1 MPTHTI
7 GGLKRATFAGW
18 RDLIF
23 PGANRSSRN
32 PTHPHRIS
40 PRAAAPIASQL
51 FFPSSSTGARMTNP
65 SRKTQSQ

>member
-23 PGANRSSRN
+23 PARTVRVAM
-32 PTHPHRIS
+32 THPHRIS